1 MVDETGRRWSR
12 RECLEAIGT
21 TVAIGAAGCVRND
34 ELSPQKPSEESTA
47 TETEGD
53 ETSANLK
60 FRASPVAIDE
70 QALSKVGY
78 EKYRARTHTRTEPYD
93 IGDKSIT
100 AEIVSHLIEYHR
112 RVVFDNTDNQEVA
125 RFAVLSTPKVDLGFQ
140 SFNPLHGISKE
151 TLLEGLQPQ
160 YGKIRIGERIDSHTI
175 TVLGEETSVMKRH
188 GTAVYREKRI
198 DLYIHLAQILRDGD
212 YQVLVGVYPQLIDEE
227 ESILFLMEQTNQRK
241 GPST

>member
-12 RECLEAIGT
+12 RECLQAIGT
-21 TVAIGAAGCVRND
+21 AVAIGAAGCVRND

-47 TETEGD
+47 TETEGE
-53 ETSANLK
+53 ETPANLK

-70 QALSKVGY
+70 EALSKVGY

-112 RVVFDNTDNQEVA
+112 RVDFDDSGNQEVA

-175 TVLGEETSVMKRH
+175 TVLGEKTSVIKRR

-198 DLYIHLAQILRDGD
+198 DLDIHLAQILRDGD
-212 YQVLVGVYPQLIDEE
+212 YQLLVGVYPQLIDEE
-227 ESILFLMEQTNQRK
+227 ESILFLMEQTSQRK
-241 GPST
+241 GHST

>member
-1 MVDETGRRWSR
+1 MKDETGRRWSR
-12 RECLEAIGT
+12 RECLQALGT
-21 TVAIGAAGCVRND
+21 AVAIGGAGCVRSD
-34 ELSPQKPSEESTA
+34 ELSLQRPSNESTA
-47 TETEGD
+47 TETEDG
-53 ETSANLK
+53 ETPANLK

-112 RVVFDNTDNQEVA
+112 RVNFDDSGNQEVA

-140 SFNPLHGISKE
+140 SFNPLHGVSKE

-160 YGKIRIGERIDSHTI
+160 YGKIRIGERIDSQTI
-175 TVLGEETSVMKRH
+175 TVLGEETAVMKRR
-188 GTAVYREKRI
+188 GTAVYEEKQI
-198 DLYIHLAQILRDGD
+198 DLYLHFAQIFRDGD
-212 YQVLVGVYPQLIDEE
+212 YQTLVGVYPQVIDEE
-227 ESILFLMEQTNQRK
+227 ESILFLMEQTSQRK
-241 GPST
+241 GHLM